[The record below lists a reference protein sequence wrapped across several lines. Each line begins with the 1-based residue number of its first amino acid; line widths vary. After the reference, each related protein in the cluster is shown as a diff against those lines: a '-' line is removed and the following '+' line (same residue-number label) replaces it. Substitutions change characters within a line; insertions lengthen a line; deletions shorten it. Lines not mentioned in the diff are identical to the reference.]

1 MLLIMMTIMMMLMK
15 MKIKMMIIIIII
27 IIIVSFITEWSSEK
41 TSAMISL
48 APTARA
54 LYSFLSLSQAL
65 TTSWKD
71 KLCASSSVS
80 F

>member
-15 MKIKMMIIIIII
+15 MKIKMMMIIIIIII

-54 LYSFLSLSQAL
+54 LYSFLSLS
-65 TTSWKD
+65 
-71 KLCASSSVS
+71 
-80 F
+80 

>member
-15 MKIKMMIIIIII
+15 IKMIMIIII
-27 IIIVSFITEWSSEK
+27 IIIVSFITEWSFEK

-54 LYSFLSLSQAL
+54 LYSFLS
-65 TTSWKD
+65 
-71 KLCASSSVS
+71 SS
-80 F
+80 

>member
-15 MKIKMMIIIIII
+15 MKIKMIMIIII
-27 IIIVSFITEWSSEK
+27 IIIVSFITEWSFEK

-54 LYSFLSLSQAL
+54 LYSFLS
-65 TTSWKD
+65 
-71 KLCASSSVS
+71 SS
-80 F
+80 

>member
-15 MKIKMMIIIIII
+15 MKIKMIMIIIIII
-27 IIIVSFITEWSSEK
+27 IIIVSFITERSSEN

-54 LYSFLSLSQAL
+54 LYSFLS
-65 TTSWKD
+65 
-71 KLCASSSVS
+71 SS
-80 F
+80 

>member
-15 MKIKMMIIIIII
+15 MKIKMIMIIIII
-27 IIIVSFITEWSSEK
+27 IIIVSFITEWSFEK

-54 LYSFLSLSQAL
+54 LYSFLS
-65 TTSWKD
+65 
-71 KLCASSSVS
+71 SS
-80 F
+80 

>member
-15 MKIKMMIIIIII
+15 MKIKMIMIIIIII
-27 IIIVSFITEWSSEK
+27 IIIVSFITEWSSEN

-54 LYSFLSLSQAL
+54 LYSFLS
-65 TTSWKD
+65 
-71 KLCASSSVS
+71 SS
-80 F
+80 

>member
-15 MKIKMMIIIIII
+15 MKIKMIMIIIII
-27 IIIVSFITEWSSEK
+27 IIIVSFITEWSSEN

-54 LYSFLSLSQAL
+54 LYSFLS
-65 TTSWKD
+65 
-71 KLCASSSVS
+71 SS
-80 F
+80 